1 MRVLKRL
8 FKAGRK
14 DGKLTD
20 QRKQCEPA
28 EDLPTADKQGFYWQ
42 SKGRLLEA
50 RAARENLESLEE
62 ESRQWMI
69 DSDFLEVLYVAIE
82 EARYREQ
89 KIAGQLDSF
98 MRRSGKSFRR
108 FHPFDIDAA
117 VIDDVAP
124 LYPIPVIEGGW
135 GG

>member
-1 MRVLKRL
+1 VLKRL

-14 DGKLTD
+14 DGKLTE
-20 QRKQCEPA
+20 QCETV
-28 EDLPTADKQGFYWQ
+28 EDLPTADEQGFYWQ

-50 RAARENLESLEE
+50 RAARENLEGLGE
-62 ESRQWMI
+62 ESRQWML
-69 DSDFLEVLYVAIE
+69 DSDFLEVLHVAIE
-82 EARYREQ
+82 EARHREQ

-98 MRRSGKSFRR
+98 MRRSGKSFRM

-124 LYPIPVIEGGW
+124 LYPIPVIEGGR